1 MFKEFS
7 EVFVGKVEPL
17 QNGPYNSTIKSLDY
31 FKNYLKSI
39 KKEKSDTIILKP
51 NILPTEYLNDG
62 LPVTNPAV
70 CAAAA
75 DFLKQI
81 GFKRIILAEGTTSSS
96 DLKPDTITGMKNNG
110 FFEYEDKW
118 EPVDLNKCE
127 TGAWFEIYSPGLPGN
142 EFNIELGIA
151 DIMLKYP
158 IISIA
163 KFKTHDVLGLTLSVK
178 NLMGAITEARYKSSG
193 KVINELFRLKC
204 FMHGYERKHPFQLG
218 RQLNT
223 TTSKTALAININRL
237 AKVIFPIFSILDA
250 APAMCGSG
258 PLSGSCMDCNLILA
272 SNDSVSLDTIASE
285 IAGVDHDYIQY
296 IKNMGAI
303 GLGNADLSRI
313 KVVNAELE
321 ILKNEIGPFKMH
333 RIYKHSKFTE
343 QEIDLLHNLTN

>member
-1 MFKEFS
+1 MFKEVS
-7 EVFVGKVEPL
+7 EVFIGRVEPL
-17 QNGPYNSTIKSLDY
+17 PNGPYNSTIQSLSY
-31 FKNYLKSI
+31 FEDYLKSI
-39 KKEKSDTIILKP
+39 KTERADTVILKP
-51 NILPTEYLNDG
+51 NILPTDYENEG

-70 CAAAA
+70 CATAA
-75 DFLKQI
+75 DILKKI
-81 GFKRIILAEGTTSSS
+81 GFKRIILAEGSTSSS
-96 DLKPDTITGMKNNG
+96 DRNPDTLTGMKNNG

-142 EFNIELGIA
+142 EFEIELGIA

-158 IISIA
+158 IISVA

-178 NLMGAITEARYKSSG
+178 NLMGAITEARYKTSG
-193 KVINELFRLKC
+193 KVFKELFRLKC
-204 FMHGYERKHPFQLG
+204 FMHGYEEKHPFQLG
-218 RQLNT
+218 RKLNA

-250 APAMCGSG
+250 APAMCGNG
-258 PLSGSCMDCNLILA
+258 PLSGECMDCNLILA
-272 SNDSVSLDTIASE
+272 SNDSISLDTIASE
-285 IAGVDHDYIQY
+285 IAGVDPDYIQY

-303 GLGNADLSRI
+303 GLGCADPSRI
-313 KVVNAELE
+313 KVVNADLE

-343 QEIDLLHNLTN
+343 QEIELLQNLTN